1 MKRLLSIDKPALRW
15 IWQLLRVDR
24 WLMFLLILLQTGSGI
39 LITWRSLVLKQV
51 IDHAAGKD
59 QTQFLWKLLFLIG
72 LFLIQL
78 AMMSLYRYF
87 EAFTQYGM
95 EMRLKRRLYQ
105 TLLGK
110 EFAAVKS
117 VHSGQWNQRMTSDT
131 STVASL
137 SVGIVPGFTGLM
149 IRAVGALIVLL
160 YLLPTLVV
168 LLIPFGICLL
178 GATMFL
184 RKTSKRMYHDIQ
196 DADGRFRVFL
206 QEHLNNLL
214 MIRAFGKEEAS
225 LLEGDRIMEEH
236 KAKIMRRNS
245 FMILVG
251 GFASLAMNAMYL
263 LGVVLGGY
271 GILKGNITYGTFSAV
286 IALASQ
292 AQGQIVGVSGYLSN
306 IFNLTASAERLM
318 AAEVFPDDSPSVV
331 RSAAEINEFYCSDF
345 QELLLENAAFSYHN
359 TEEGEPVETKVFEN
373 LNLRVQKGE
382 FIAFTGESGCGKSSV
397 LKLLLSIYSLDAGE
411 RLLLDRNLKRTEL
424 DASWRG
430 LFAYVPQGNCLMYGS
445 IQDVIAFGNPIDEE
459 KMKLSLQIAC
469 ADQFVQELENG
480 LNTVLG
486 EHGSGLSEGQMQRIS
501 IARAIYADCPILL
514 LDESTSALDMETE
527 RNVLQNIRR
536 LTDKTVLIVTHRP
549 AALEICDRV
558 IVFETEE
565 Q

>member
-1 MKRLLSIDKPALRW
+1 MKRLLSIDRPTLRW